1 MGKTNE
7 IPSFPSAL
15 PHRDIR
21 RWGLWAMM
29 CCILAAFFILFADDG
44 SSSSKAILSSD
55 AKTNLYP
62 SQQQQQDYKAYLPI
76 VITNTMAGPLR
87 VDPANPR
94 YFTNDT
100 GRAILLAGSHTW
112 AVFQDIELVDPP
124 TPFDYDGWLDFLEA
138 NGHNFFH
145 MWAWENARWMAAVSD
160 DVYLAPS
167 AYKRTGPGTALD
179 GKPKFDLTQFN
190 QEYFDRLRQRVITA
204 RDRGFYVSINMFN
217 GFSVGTKGDYPGNP
231 WQGHPYNAHNNINSI
246 DGDPDHDGSGKEIE
260 HLSIPSITALQE
272 AYVRKVIDTV
282 NDLDNV
288 LYEIAKET
296 DNGAEVGWQ
305 NHFID
310 YIHAYEAGKPKQ
322 HPVGFTAMWPDGDNT
337 YLFASNADWISPLDQ
352 SNYYAND
359 DYKND
364 PPVAD
369 GSKVILLDTD
379 HLWGSLGGNRFWA
392 WKAFCRGYNPIFM
405 DAYNSPF
412 STDYPDLD
420 QSPDAVSL
428 RRNLGYILA
437 YSKRMNLAAPTPRP
451 DLCST
456 GYCLATEGTEYL
468 VYLPRGGSVT
478 VNLSAASGQLSVEW
492 LNPSTGTTS
501 AGGTTTG
508 GASHSFTAPFSG
520 DAVLYISEF

>member
-1 MGKTNE
+1 
-7 IPSFPSAL
+7 
-15 PHRDIR
+15 
-21 RWGLWAMM
+21 
-29 CCILAAFFILFADDG
+29 
-44 SSSSKAILSSD
+44 
-55 AKTNLYP
+55 
-62 SQQQQQDYKAYLPI
+62 
-76 VITNTMAGPLR
+76 
-87 VDPANPR
+87 
-94 YFTNDT
+94 
-100 GRAILLAGSHTW
+100 
-112 AVFQDIELVDPP
+112 
-124 TPFDYDGWLDFLEA
+124 
-138 NGHNFFH
+138 
-145 MWAWENARWMAAVSD
+145 
-160 DVYLAPS
+160 
-167 AYKRTGPGTALD
+167 LD

-437 YSKRMNLAAPTPRP
+437 YSKRMNLAATTPRP

-456 GYCLATEGTEYL
+456 GYCLANLATEGTEYL